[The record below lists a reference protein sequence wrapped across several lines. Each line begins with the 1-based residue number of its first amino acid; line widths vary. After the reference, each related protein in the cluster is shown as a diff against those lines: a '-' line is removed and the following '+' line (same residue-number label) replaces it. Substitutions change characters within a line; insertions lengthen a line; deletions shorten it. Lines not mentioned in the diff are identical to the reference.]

1 MFEFS
6 EKIKVLS
13 LVVAV
18 FGLGYRIGLD
28 KKNGENNKQ
37 K

>member
-1 MFEFS
+1 MFELS
-6 EKIKVLS
+6 EMIMVLS

-18 FGLGYRIGLD
+18 FGLGYRIGRD
-28 KKNGENNKQ
+28 KKNDENNKQ